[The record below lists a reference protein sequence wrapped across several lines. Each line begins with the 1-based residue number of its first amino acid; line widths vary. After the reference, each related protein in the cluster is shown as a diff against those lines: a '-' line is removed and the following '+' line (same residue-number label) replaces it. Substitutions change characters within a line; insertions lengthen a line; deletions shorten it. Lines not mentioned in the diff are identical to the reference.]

1 MREGKGLKTEPDRT
15 DILAFIIAM
24 WQLFL
29 PLILVFLFLFL
40 VAILFTLLV

>member
-1 MREGKGLKTEPDRT
+1 MKEGKGLKTTPDRT
-15 DILAFIIAM
+15 DILALIIAM